1 MYFSSILTHIS
12 LYKSWQQEI
21 FSQSLKQQNHFLIAM
36 WYVGNKR
43 QYRSDLTLLWKIG
56 NFIIK
61 RLYTSLTWRL
71 CIWHDPR
78 LYDSQW
84 RYYIA
89 SKFQCIFLT
98 NGIQHPSST
107 IKIKHFFVNY
117 RYSQNTL
124 LPSLFSLHQTRRVFT
139 TFLRICLVII
149 FTIITNCSLEIILCL
164 MNRLLFII
172 AFRIGSQLLPRIDV
186 ASNGDVAIPI
196 RCSRYVTYKL
206 ETDRQSYHVL
216 RKV

>member
-1 MYFSSILTHIS
+1 
-12 LYKSWQQEI
+12 
-21 FSQSLKQQNHFLIAM
+21 M
-36 WYVGNKR
+36 WYVGNKG
-43 QYRSDLTLLWKIG
+43 QYWSDLPLLWKIG
-56 NFIIK
+56 NFIIQ

-98 NGIQHPSST
+98 NGIQQLQNPSST

-149 FTIITNCSLEIILCL
+149 FTIITNCSLEIILFNEPLTFYHCIPY
-164 MNRLLFII
+164 RLS
-172 AFRIGSQLLPRIDV
+172 AV
-186 ASNGDVAIPI
+186 AQNWRGIQWWCCHSN
-196 RCSRYVTYKL
+196 KMF
-206 ETDRQSYHVL
+206 
-216 RKV
+216 